1 MLKFSRSNFISTHRF
16 HTILLGCLALLVTG
30 SILVHAGNSSGA
42 TRSSNP
48 RDDDPSAKNEPV
60 DDGIEKPQL
69 EELKRTGFE
78 RSRFRNRAANPAE
91 ENKNAP
97 VDTPPQANLQ
107 SFQERIQPLLTQ
119 HCVDCHGPDA
129 TEGNI
134 RIDTL
139 DPNLLHGKDTD
150 WWVEIF
156 AVVTKGEMP
165 PPDDSELSDADRQ
178 VIVDWLSGELQ
189 AASLLK
195 RKSASPSNVRRLTR
209 YEYNYA
215 LQDLLGLPWDFAK
228 DLPPE
233 PRSAEGFEN
242 SSELLHLSVSQFET
256 YHRLAR
262 EALQKATVRG
272 DQPPVVHWGVAMQ
285 QAAEREWVP
294 QDEKLNKANIELAED
309 PEKLRAEIER
319 LNNEF
324 RQPHRQAYYKQLSTG
339 RTAPVQ
345 WSYYNA
351 KYAFAPADHSPSF
364 PGEFDTVAIIPA
376 SRNPR
381 LVIELG
387 NQLPDEGT
395 MRVTIRASRVD
406 LENPVIPSVQLM
418 FGWQAS
424 NEGRALLSVSS
435 EDTRVTG
442 TPDEPQLIQ
451 WDVPLGEIYPR
462 NTVRKTSTM
471 GATPSPSEYIR
482 IANTSASPCE
492 IQVDF
497 VKVEAPVY
505 DQWPPTS
512 HQRIFGARDPD
523 MTDVDYAKQVIEP
536 FMRRAWRR
544 NISPDE
550 LDRKMALYETMR
562 GQSESVEEAILEVLA
577 TVLSSPQFLLIG
589 IDATTSPPAATSEQD
604 TTSRSINE
612 FALATRLALFLWCSL
627 PDDELLHLATTGQLS
642 DASVLATQVERMLD
656 DPRSQRFARHFVHQ
670 WLKMELLEFVNFKQ
684 HVPGF
689 DPLLK
694 EAMQQ
699 EPVEFFQEVLRQD
712 GSVLDF
718 LHADYAV
725 VNERLARHYGWSE
738 IRGNHFQ
745 RVTLPG
751 PSHRGGL
758 LTQAG
763 FLAMN
768 SDWPDSHP
776 LKRAIWLLECLLDD
790 PPPPPPPAVPQIDL
804 ANPEIAKMTLKERIE
819 DHRNHAACRSC
830 HIKIDPW
837 GIAFENYD
845 ALGQWRDQIKG
856 KPVDASSELFNRQ
869 TLNGMDGLKRF
880 LLEERQ
886 DQFVQ
891 AMVGKVATFALG
903 RTPGFEDRAA
913 IDQMTAAV
921 REKKDGLR
929 TLIFEVVQSELF
941 QSK

>member
-1 MLKFSRSNFISTHRF
+1 MLNNTQPHFAALRTRF
-16 HTILLGCLALLVTG
+16 ILLGCLTLFMTRPAW
-30 SILVHAGNSSGA
+30 VHSEQPVGA
-42 TRSSNP
+42 ARLSNLAS
-48 RDDDPSAKNEPV
+48 DDESADEKS
-60 DDGIEKPQL
+60 EKPRL
-69 EELKRTGFE
+69 EDLKKSGFD
-78 RSRFRNRAANPAE
+78 RSRFRHHGTGATEGAT
-91 ENKNAP
+91 NAP
-97 VDTPPQANLQ
+97 FDAPPQADIK
-107 SFQERIQPLLTQ
+107 SFKDRIQPLLNQ
-119 HCVDCHGPDA
+119 HCVDCHGPDT

-165 PPDDSELSDADRQ
+165 PPDDSELSDSDRQ
-178 VIVDWLSGELQ
+178 ILVDWLSSELQ
-189 AASLLK
+189 SASLLK
-195 RKSASPSNVRRLTR
+195 RKSANRSTVRRLTR

-272 DQPPVVHWGVAMQ
+272 DRPPVVHWGIAMR
-285 QAAEREWVP
+285 QAAEREWAP
-294 QDEKLNKANIELAED
+294 QDEKINKIKTEFADD
-309 PEKLRAEIER
+309 PEKLNLELER
-319 LNNEF
+319 LNQEF

-351 KYAFAPADHSPSF
+351 KYAFAPIDHEPAF
-364 PGEFDTVAIIPA
+364 PDEYDGVAILPA

-395 MRVTIRASRVD
+395 MRVTLRASRAD

-435 EDTRVTG
+435 DDTLVTG

-451 WDVPLGEIYPR
+451 WEVPLGEIYPR
-462 NTVRKTSTM
+462 NTVRKTSSM

-505 DQWPPTS
+505 DQWPPDS
-512 HQRIFGARDPD
+512 HRRIFVSRDPD
-523 MTDVDYAKQVIEP
+523 MDDVDYAQRVLEH
-536 FMRRAWRR
+536 FMRKAWRR
-544 NISPDE
+544 DIRPDE
-550 LDRKMALYETMR
+550 LERKMALYETMR
-562 GQSESVEEAILEVLA
+562 AQSEDLEEAVLEVLA
-577 TVLSSPQFLLIG
+577 TVLSSPQFLFVGL
-589 IDATTSPPAATSEQD
+589 DSAAPPSD
-604 TTSRSINE
+604 TDPAPHTEND

-627 PDDELLHLATTGQLS
+627 PDEQLLQLAATGQLS
-642 DASVLATQVERMLD
+642 ESSVLVSQVERMLE

-694 EAMQQ
+694 EAMQR

-712 GSVLDF
+712 SSVLDF
-718 LHADYAV
+718 LHADYTL
-725 VNERLARHYGWSE
+725 VNERLARHYGLAD

-745 RVTLPG
+745 RVTLPEG
-751 PSHRGGL
+751 LHRGGL

-856 KPVDASSELFNRQ
+856 KSVDASSELFNHQ
-869 TLNGMDGLKRF
+869 TLRGMDGLKRF

-913 IDQMTAAV
+913 IDQITAAV

-941 QSK
+941 QSE

>member
-1 MLKFSRSNFISTHRF
+1 MLNPTQLPHDGAFRATFRAGF
-16 HTILLGCLALLVTG
+16 ILLGCLTLFTTLPG
-30 SILVHAGNSSGA
+30 WVHSEQPVRTAHSSL
-42 TRSSNP
+42 P
-48 RDDDPSAKNEPV
+48 RKEESA
-60 DDGIEKPQL
+60 DEKKQKLQL
-69 EELKRTGFE
+69 EDLKKTGFE
-78 RSRFRNRAANPAE
+78 RSRFRHRGTKTTEQEANP
-91 ENKNAP
+91 P
-97 VDTPPQANLQ
+97 VDAPPQADLK
-107 SFQERIQPLLTQ
+107 SFQDRIQPLLNQ

-165 PPDDSELSDADRQ
+165 PPDDSELSDSDRQ
-178 VIVDWLSGELQ
+178 VLVDWLSSELQ
-189 AASLLK
+189 SASLLK
-195 RKSASPSNVRRLTR
+195 RKSTNPPTVRRLTR

-262 EALQKATVRG
+262 EALRKATVRG
-272 DQPPVVHWGVAMQ
+272 DRPPVVHWGVAMQ
-285 QAAEREWVP
+285 DAAQREWAP
-294 QDEKLNKANIELAED
+294 QDEKLNKVKAELAED
-309 PEKLRAEIER
+309 PEKLATELER
-319 LNNEF
+319 LNKEF
-324 RQPHRQAYYKQLSTG
+324 RQTHRQAYYKQLSTG

-351 KYAFAPADHSPSF
+351 KYAFAPLDHEPSF
-364 PGEFDTVAIIPA
+364 PEDYDGVAILPA

-395 MRVTIRASRVD
+395 MRVTIRASRAD

-424 NEGRALLSVSS
+424 NEGRALLSVSG
-435 EDTRVTG
+435 EDTLVTG
-442 TPDEPQLIQ
+442 TPDDPQLIQ

-462 NTVRKTSTM
+462 NTVRKTSSM

-482 IANTSASPCE
+482 IANTSASPCD
-492 IQVDF
+492 IQIDF

-505 DQWPPTS
+505 DQWPPES
-512 HQRIFGARDPD
+512 HQRILGARDPD
-523 MTDVDYAKQVIEP
+523 MNEIDYAQRVIEP
-536 FMRRAWRR
+536 FMEQAWRR
-544 NISPDE
+544 DISPEE
-550 LDRKMALYETMR
+550 LARKMALYETMR

-577 TVLSSPQFLLIG
+577 TVLSSPQFLFVGL
-589 IDATTSPPAATSEQD
+589 DSALPPSTTPSDTD
-604 TTSRSINE
+604 TTTHTEND

-627 PDDELLHLATTGQLS
+627 PDEHLLQLAATGKLS
-642 DASVLATQVERMLD
+642 ESSVLLSQVERMLE
-656 DPRSQRFARHFVHQ
+656 DPRSERFARHFVHQ

-694 EAMQQ
+694 EAMQR

-712 GSVLDF
+712 SSVLDF
-718 LHADYAV
+718 LHADYTL
-725 VNERLARHYGWSE
+725 VNERLARHYGLADVQ
-738 IRGNHFQ
+738 GNHFQ
-745 RVTLPG
+745 RVSLPEG
-751 PSHRGGL
+751 SHRGGL

-804 ANPEIAKMTLKERIE
+804 ADPEIAKMTLKERIE

-845 ALGQWRDQIKG
+845 ALGRWRDQIEG
-856 KPVDASSELFNRQ
+856 KPVDASSELFNHQ
-869 TLNGMDGLKRF
+869 TLAGMDGLKRF

-921 REKKDGLR
+921 REKNDGLR
-929 TLIFEVVQSELF
+929 TLVFELVQSELF
-941 QSK
+941 QSE